1 MRSRSRAV
9 TLFVGL
15 FLACSFLLS
24 AQTATTSLRGTVT
37 DPKGAVVQGATVTLS
52 NPATGFSRTTKSGS
66 DGVYQ
71 FLEVPPATYTLTAGA
86 SGFAT
91 LKQDKVVLQ
100 VSLPATLDI
109 PMQVRG
115 TTEVVEVAGTA
126 PLVNTQDASLGHAFN
141 TEQVLSLPFEGRDPA
156 AILSLQPGVA
166 YTGNNQSLD
175 PSIDSRSG
183 SVAGGRSDQAN
194 ITIDGVDDNDPISGN
209 AFQGVLRATL
219 DSLQE
224 FRVTTAG
231 GTADEGRASGA
242 QVVLVTKS
250 GTNKFHGSLFDY
262 ERPTFT
268 TANDWFI
275 RSSELAAGQPNLPV
289 RVLRHTFGASVGGP
303 IIKDRMFF
311 FASYEGQRNRED
323 TVVTRIVPSDNLRN
337 GIVSYLCD
345 STDPNCP
352 ASGVQTL
359 TAGQLA
365 ALDPNCSNQPGFGTG
380 GTCPLGPGA
389 NPAVL
394 AVFQQYPHP
403 NTDVVGD
410 GFNFRGFT
418 FSAPAPAKINTSI
431 VRLDYNLTSNAN
443 HRLFLRGNL
452 QGDGIAGLVS
462 SGPQLPGD
470 APDNTIFSNNK
481 GIAVGYTALLRSNLI
496 NNLRY
501 GYIRQGFDNVGLQTQ
516 HFVNFRGLDDL
527 SGQTSTVRSV
537 VPVHNIVD
545 DVTWTKGKHT
555 LQFGANLRIVNDGR
569 VGNTDSF
576 NFGQTNVSWLDKA
589 GISNQGTSLDPC
601 ASQFASLNLPCV
613 SSGFSQSYDLPVAA
627 VTGIVPFVQGDYNQD
642 KTGTLLAEGLPVP
655 RNFRAHEGEWYVQD
669 AWRVKP
675 SLTLT
680 LGLRYTLL
688 QPPYETHGNQIAPDQ
703 SLNQFFKLREQ
714 AMRAGQTYDP
724 LIGLNISGQA
734 NGKAPY
740 WAWDYKDFAP
750 RFAVAWSPSADSGW
764 LRKLSGGPGKLSV
777 RAGYGLYYD
786 HFGEGIVNTFDRNGS
801 FGLTTLIDNPA
812 GIMDVDTSPRF
823 TSLNSIPT
831 MASAGCGT
839 PPCDILPPAPS
850 GTFPAIPPTAD
861 QNGGFAI
868 TWGLD
873 DKLKTPYSHVVNFS
887 ITRELPKG
895 FVLETSYVGRFAHR
909 LLQEEDLAM
918 PLDIFDPTSHT
929 DYFSAAQALGKAS
942 LAGTPIQNFAGSGSI
957 PYWDNLFPG
966 AAGMLGFG
974 PPGDPNN
981 LGCAPGDD
989 VNATNYTPTQAMY
1002 DMYSCFTGNETTALF
1017 VADLFCAPACAQLA
1031 GQPAGGQALNF
1042 FDSQWSSL
1050 YAWRSIGNS
1059 AYHGLQ
1065 VSLRKRM
1072 TSGLNFDVNYTYS
1085 KSIDVGSNA
1094 ERINEFEGFG
1104 FASQIINAW
1113 SPKQLRA
1120 VSDFDNAHQLNANWV
1135 YDLPIG
1141 RGKRFGGSMGTVS
1154 DAILGGWQFAGLWRW
1169 SSGFPFSV
1177 GPGLGFWSTDWQLT
1191 SSAVMTGPKP
1201 KTGAFV
1207 VPPTSGQT
1215 PEPDVF
1221 QNPSQ
1226 ASQSFR
1232 VALAGESGQRNNLR
1246 GPGTFAIDASLA
1258 KTWKVGEEK
1267 ALTFRWETFNI
1278 SNTPRFD
1285 VGQMQFQ
1292 GNNSLATAGAFGV
1305 FLNTLNKPRLMEFA
1319 LRFTF

>member
-1 MRSRSRAV
+1 MHSRSRAV
-9 TLFVGL
+9 T
-15 FLACSFLLS
+15 FLAAFFFAISTLIS
-24 AQTATTSLRGTVT
+24 AQTATSSLRGTIT
-37 DPKGAVVQGATVTLS
+37 DPKGAILQGATVVLANS
-52 NPATGFSRTTKSGS
+52 ATGYSRTTKSGN

-71 FLEVPPATYTLTAGA
+71 FLEIPPATYTLTVTAL
-86 SGFAT
+86 GFAT
-91 LKQDKVVLQ
+91 VKQDKVSLQ
-100 VSLPATLDI
+100 VSQPATLDI
-109 PMQVRG
+109 AMEVRG
-115 TTEVVEVAGTA
+115 TSEVVEVSGQA

-141 TEQVLSLPFEGRDPA
+141 TEQVLSLPFEGRDPT
-156 AILSLQPGVA
+156 AILSLQPGVT

-194 ITIDGVDDNDPISGN
+194 ITIDGVDNNDPILGN
-209 AFQGVLRATL
+209 SFVGVLRATL

-250 GTNKFHGSLFDY
+250 GTNQFHGSLFDY

-275 RSSELAAGQPNLPV
+275 KNSQALAGEPNLPV
-289 RVLRHTFGASVGGP
+289 RVLRHTFGASLGGP
-303 IIKDRMFF
+303 IMRDRFFF

-337 GIVSYLCD
+337 GIVSYVCD
-345 STDPNCP
+345 ATDPNCP
-352 ASGVQTL
+352 ASGVEQLSAATL
-359 TAGQLA
+359 AQ
-365 ALDPNCSNQPGFGTG
+365 LDPNCSTTPGFGPG
-380 GTCPLGPGA
+380 GTCPLGPGP
-389 NPAVL
+389 NPAVEAIL
-394 AVFQQYPHP
+394 QQYPHP
-403 NTDVVGD
+403 NTDIVGD
-410 GFNFRGFT
+410 GFNFRGFN
-418 FSAPAPAKINTSI
+418 FSAPAPGKLNTYI
-431 VRLDYNLTSNAN
+431 LKLDYNLTPNGN
-443 HRLFLRGNL
+443 HRLFVRGNL
-452 QGDGIAGLVS
+452 QNDSIAGTVAT
-462 SGPQLPGD
+462 GPQFPG
-470 APDNTIFSNNK
+470 APPDNTEFSNNK
-481 GIAVGYTALLRSNLI
+481 GIAVGYTALFHGNLI

-501 GYIRQGFDNVGLQTQ
+501 GYIRQGLDNVGLQTQ
-516 HFVNFRGLDDL
+516 HFVNFRGMDDL
-527 SGQTSTVRSV
+527 TGETSTVRSV

-555 LQFGANLRIVNDGR
+555 IQFGANLRIINDGR
-569 VGNTDSF
+569 IGNADSF
-576 NFGQTNVSWLDKA
+576 NFGQTNVSWLDNA
-589 GISNQGTSLDPC
+589 GIANTGSSLDPC

-613 SSGFSQSYDLPVAA
+613 SSSFGQSYDLPVAA
-627 VTGIVPFVQGDYNQD
+627 ITGIVPFVQGEYNQD
-642 KTGTLLAEGLPVP
+642 KTGRLLTEGAAVP

-703 SLNQFFKLREQ
+703 SLNHFFKLREQ

-750 RFAVAWSPSADSGW
+750 RFAIAWSPAVEHGW
-764 LRKLSGGPGKLSV
+764 LRQLSGGPGKLSV

-786 HFGEGIVNTFDRNGS
+786 HFGEGIVNTFDRNGA
-801 FGLTTLIDNPA
+801 FGLTTLVDNPA
-812 GIMDVDTSPRF
+812 GTQDVDTSPRF
-823 TSLNSIPT
+823 TTPDVHTIPVL
-831 MASAGCGT
+831 SGGGCNT
-839 PPCDILPPAPS
+839 PPCNILPAAPS

-861 QNGGFAI
+861 QNGGFSI

-873 DKLKTPYSHVVNFS
+873 DKLKTPYSHVVNLS
-887 ITRELPKG
+887 ITRELPRG

-918 PLDIFDPTSHT
+918 PLDIVDPASHV
-929 DYFSAAQALGKAS
+929 DYFSAAQTLGRAAM
-942 LAGTPIQNFAGSGSI
+942 AGTSIQNIGSI
-957 PYWDNLFPG
+957 PYWEDLFSG
-966 AAGMLGFG
+966 AAGPTSSVGS
-974 PPGDPNN
+974 
-981 LGCAPGDD
+981 GCAPGSLDANGNF
-989 VNATNYTPTQAMY
+989 VLSSYTATQAMY
-1002 DMYSCFTGNETTALF
+1002 DSYACNVGNETTALF
-1017 VADLFCAPACAQLA
+1017 LADFPGICFPACSQLP
-1031 GQPAGGQALNF
+1031 GQTSSQPLNF

-1059 AYHGLQ
+1059 VYNGLQ

-1072 TSGLNFDVNYTYS
+1072 TTGLNFDVNYTYS

-1120 VSDFDNAHQLNANWV
+1120 VSDFDNTHQINANWV

-1141 RGKRFGGSMGTVS
+1141 RGKRFGGSMGS
-1154 DAILGGWQFAGLWRW
+1154 AMDAILGGWQIAGLWRW
-1169 SSGFPFSV
+1169 SSGFPFSI

-1191 SSAVMTGPKP
+1191 SSAVLTGPKP

-1207 VPPTSGQT
+1207 VPPTAGQT

-1221 QNPSQ
+1221 QNPSL

-1232 VALAGESGQRNNLR
+1232 VALAGESGDRNNLR
-1246 GPGTFAIDASLA
+1246 GPGTLDIDASLA
-1258 KTWKVGEEK
+1258 KSWRFGEGK
-1267 ALTFRWETFNI
+1267 ALTFRWETFNVT
-1278 SNTPRFD
+1278 NTPRFD

-1292 GNNSLATAGAFGV
+1292 GNNSLATAGTFGV

-1319 LRFTF
+1319 LRFQF